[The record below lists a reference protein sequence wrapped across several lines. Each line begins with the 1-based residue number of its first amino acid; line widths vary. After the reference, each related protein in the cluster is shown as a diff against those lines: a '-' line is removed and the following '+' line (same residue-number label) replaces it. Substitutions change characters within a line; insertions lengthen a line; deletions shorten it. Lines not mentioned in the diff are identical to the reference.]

1 MPKTSPCRILVAR
14 APTRIDFGGGWT
26 DVPPYS
32 LREGGCVC
40 NVAISLYATARLAAS
55 EGQSETVARHADLPL
70 ATAALQRAGM
80 TGIDAELV
88 NDFPV
93 AAGLGG
99 SSAASIAMLG
109 ALDRWQ
115 SNETPLD
122 RGALAEASREL
133 EVRDLG
139 IAGGRQDHYVAAF
152 GGALGLWF
160 GEATTLRRIRLSPD
174 VTQSLARRCV
184 VAYTGQSRMSADTV
198 SGVMSAYERR
208 ERGVVESLGRMKNLA
223 TAMIDSLERGNIDDL
238 GQLVGEH
245 WSWQR
250 SLHPAIP
257 TPQID
262 SLLSTAMAA
271 GALGGKALGASGGGC
286 VLAIAPEGGEQR
298 VRDAIRDYAQLLD
311 YRLDTDGFSWEI
323 ST

>member
-1 MPKTSPCRILVAR
+1 MHESSPRMLVAR

-32 LREGGCVC
+32 VREGGCVC
-40 NVAISLYATARLAAS
+40 NLAISLYATARLAAS
-55 EGQSETVARHADLPL
+55 DGAASVMTGQADFSL
-70 ATAALQRAGM
+70 ATAAMQRAGVS
-80 TGIDAELV
+80 GVNAELV

-99 SSAASIAMLG
+99 SSAAGIALLG

-115 SNETPLD
+115 FGDRPLD

-139 IAGGRQDHYVAAF
+139 LAGGRQDHYAAAF

-160 GEATTLRRIRLSPD
+160 GEATTLRQIPLSPD
-174 VTQSLARRCV
+174 VTQALARRCV
-184 VAYTGQSRMSADTV
+184 IAYTGKSRISADTIT
-198 SGVMSAYERR
+198 GVMSAYESKQH
-208 ERGVVESLGRMKNLA
+208 GVADALGRMKELA
-223 TAMIDSLERGNIDDL
+223 EAMVVALEAGDIDGL
-238 GQLVGEH
+238 GRLVGEH

-257 TPQID
+257 TALID
-262 SLLSTAMAA
+262 HLLARARAA

-286 VLAIAPEGGEQR
+286 VMAIAPEGEEHR
-298 VRDAIRDYAQLLD
+298 VRDAMRGDAQLLD
-311 YRLDTDGFSWEI
+311 FRIDANGFSWEVM
-323 ST
+323 T